1 MKVRL
6 INQKTPREIKDEKI
20 HAWTCDRLSDAV
32 SSQVQRLARLD
43 DAFRVAIMPDVQPG
57 NRIPNGCVLATTH
70 RIYPEA
76 IGRDI
81 GCGFS
86 AVCFDIQSHTI
97 SQSVLVSILSH
108 LERLVPSL
116 MQPSPLAAKAFPQAC
131 CAEQLSN
138 SALAKQAAREGL
150 LQLGTLGRG
159 NHFIELE
166 VDQAGYLWG
175 LVHSGSRSM
184 GQAITDWHLRNTQR
198 DEIDYLELATDTG
211 QAYFS
216 DMQWAMRYA
225 SENRLRML
233 NHLADSLEDLL
244 NASPIESSY
253 IDSPHNFARIE
264 NHLGHELIV
273 HRKSAN
279 SARKGEVAIIPG
291 SMVSGSRIVVGKGNP
306 QSLCSSSHGAG
317 RTMSRSEA
325 FGKLQVKDFK
335 AIMGSIVYPKEHA
348 RRLLDESPAV
358 YRSLSQV
365 MQAQQDLVS
374 TRDTLRTILCYK
386 TS

>member
-1 MKVRL
+1 MKVRP

-20 HAWTCDRLSDAV
+20 YAWTCDRLSDAL
-32 SSQVQRLARLD
+32 SRQAQRLARLD
-43 DAFRVAIMPDVQPG
+43 DAFRVAIMPDVQLG
-57 NRIPNGCVLATTH
+57 QHVPNGCVLASTH
-70 RIYPEA
+70 RVYPDA

-81 GCGFS
+81 GCGIS
-86 AVCFDIQSHTI
+86 AICFDIQPDTI
-97 SQSVLVSILSH
+97 SQSILVSILSD
-108 LERLVPSL
+108 LERFVPSL
-116 MQPSPLAAKAFPQAC
+116 MQPVSMAAKAFPHAC

-138 SALAKQAAREGL
+138 STLAKHAAREGL

-184 GQAITDWHLRNTQR
+184 GQAITDWHLRNSQR
-198 DEIDYLELATDTG
+198 DEIDYLELATDNG

-233 NHLADSLEDLL
+233 NRLADSVEDLL
-244 NASPIESSY
+244 NGSPIESSY
-253 IDSPHNFARIE
+253 IDSPHNFARVE
-264 NHLGHELIV
+264 HHLGHELIV

-325 FGKLQVKDFK
+325 FAKLQIRDFK
-335 AIMGSIVYPKEHA
+335 SLMGSIVYPKEHA
-348 RRLLDESPAV
+348 SRLLDESPAV

-365 MQAQQDLVS
+365 MQAQHDLVS

>member
-1 MKVRL
+1 
-6 INQKTPREIKDEKI
+6 
-20 HAWTCDRLSDAV
+20 
-32 SSQVQRLARLD
+32 
-43 DAFRVAIMPDVQPG
+43 MPDVQPG
-57 NRIPNGCVLATTH
+57 DRAPNGCVLATTH

-86 AVCFDIQSHTI
+86 AIRFDIQQDTVSKSI
-97 SQSVLVSILSH
+97 LVSILSH
-108 LERLVPSL
+108 LESSVPSL
-116 MQPSPLAAKAFPQAC
+116 MQPSPLAVEAFPQSC
-131 CAEQLSN
+131 SAEQLSN
-138 SALAKQAAREGL
+138 SALAKQANREGF

-184 GQAITDWHLRNTQR
+184 GQAITDWHLRYTQSA
-198 DEIDYLELATDTG
+198 EMNYLELATDNG

-233 NHLADSLEDLL
+233 NRLTDAVEDLL
-244 NASPIESSY
+244 NGSPIESSY

-279 SARKGEVAIIPG
+279 SASNGEAAIIPG

-306 QSLCSSSHGAG
+306 ESLCSSSHGAG
-317 RTMSRSEA
+317 RTMRRSEA
-325 FGKLQVKDFK
+325 FRKLQVKDFK

-348 RRLLDESPAV
+348 RRLLDESPTV

-365 MQAQQDLVS
+365 MQAQYDLVS

>member
-166 VDQAGYLWG
+166 VDQAGCLWG

-184 GQAITDWHLRNTQR
+184 GQAITDWHLRNTLR
-198 DEIDYLELATDTG
+198 DEIDYFELATDNG

-264 NHLGHELIV
+264 NHFGHELIV

>member
-166 VDQAGYLWG
+166 VDQAGCLWG

-184 GQAITDWHLRNTQR
+184 GQAITDWHLRNTLR
-198 DEIDYLELATDTG
+198 DEIDYFELATDNG

-233 NHLADSLEDLL
+233 NHLADSLDDLL

-264 NHLGHELIV
+264 HHFGHELIV

-365 MQAQQDLVS
+365 M
-374 TRDTLRTILCYK
+374 
-386 TS
+386 

>member
-166 VDQAGYLWG
+166 VDQAGCLWG

-233 NHLADSLEDLL
+233 NHLADSLDDLL

>member
-166 VDQAGYLWG
+166 VDQAGCLWG

-184 GQAITDWHLRNTQR
+184 GQAITDWHLRNTRR
-198 DEIDYLELATDTG
+198 DEIDYLELATDNG

-233 NHLADSLEDLL
+233 NHLADSLDDLL

-264 NHLGHELIV
+264 HHFGHELIV